1 MSGGRGAA
9 VRRAAPCPEGA
20 GSRGREGRA
29 RREAVPLSAAAAA
42 ALAATV
48 PSAQCSWGAGLG
60 RAWGLPVD
68 QVRGRSASRS
78 RVLEPR
84 QERRLCLAA
93 RGRSAADLPFGI
105 FPALPPLHGE
115 NSPTPFPVVTREPQ
129 LPPELRMELAKWK
142 VVRSHSLVTGP
153 LLPVSTTSCPQT
165 LGFDEGNE
173 THPPGVSTHPHL
185 PVRGRKSG
193 PKLGEISS
201 ILGW

>member
-1 MSGGRGAA
+1 MGEGPRSGGQRRAPRARARAVGRGGRGGRLCRCPPPPPPPWQ
-9 VRRAAPCPEGA
+9 RRCPA
-20 GSRGREGRA
+20 
-29 RREAVPLSAAAAA
+29 LSAA
-42 ALAATV
+42 
-48 PSAQCSWGAGLG
+48 GAP
-60 RAWGLPVD
+60 AWGEHAGSPWT
-68 QVRGRSASRS
+68 RSEAGPRPEAASWSPGRSATSASR
-78 RVLEPR
+78 RGGG
-84 QERRLCLAA
+84 RLRTA
-93 RGRSAADLPFGI
+93 LPFGI
-105 FPALPPLHGE
+105 VPALPPLHGE

-142 VVRSHSLVTGP
+142 VVRSHSLVAGP

-173 THPPGVSTHPHL
+173 THPPGVSPHPRL